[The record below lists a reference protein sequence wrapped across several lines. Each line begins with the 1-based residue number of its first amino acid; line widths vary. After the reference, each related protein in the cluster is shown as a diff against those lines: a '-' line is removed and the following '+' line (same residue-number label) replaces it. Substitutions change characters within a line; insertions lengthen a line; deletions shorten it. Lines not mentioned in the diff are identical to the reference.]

1 MVTDE
6 QIIKA
11 FESCEGE
18 DGIAPKCS
26 ECPISHTEDVQC
38 FTFVRKRLLE
48 IVKRQ
53 KAENEELQTEN
64 KQLQSDVLIANQNY
78 EHIKEIWEADK
89 TRLSEKI
96 KEYIDKHNELI
107 TKEAAIRAE
116 AKKEFAE
123 ELIYKIVNTPTKF
136 ESTYYMYREGIAF
149 RQNEIID
156 IIKEMAGAD
165 NAG

>member
-26 ECPISHTEDVQC
+26 ECPISHTEDGQC

-53 KAENEELQTEN
+53 KAENEALVAGQETLQKN
-64 KQLQSDVLIANQNY
+64 LAKA
-78 EHIKEIWEADK
+78 IK
-89 TRLSEKI
+89 S
-96 KEYIDKHNELI
+96 
-107 TKEAAIRAE
+107 E

-136 ESTYYMYREGIAF
+136 ESTYYMYRDGIAF

-156 IIKEMAGAD
+156 ILKEMVGEV

>member
-11 FESCEGE
+11 FELCEGE
-18 DGIAPKCS
+18 DGITPKCS
-26 ECPISHTEDVQC
+26 ECPISHTKDCQC

-48 IVKRQ
+48 IVNRQ

-78 EHIKEIWEADK
+78 EHIKEIWEAEK

-116 AKKEFAE
+116 AVKEVFERLKK
-123 ELIYKIVNTPTKF
+123 
-136 ESTYYMYREGIAF
+136 
-149 RQNEIID
+149 
-156 IIKEMAGAD
+156 AGAYN
-165 NAG
+165 NAGLTLFVEKDLDSIFKEAAGEVNAG

>member
-11 FESCEGE
+11 FELCEGE

-26 ECPISHTEDVQC
+26 ECPISHTEDSQC
-38 FTFVRKRLLE
+38 FTFVRKRVLE

-53 KAENEELQTEN
+53 KAENEALVAGQETLQKN
-64 KQLQSDVLIANQNY
+64 LAKA
-78 EHIKEIWEADK
+78 IK
-89 TRLSEKI
+89 S
-96 KEYIDKHNELI
+96 
-107 TKEAAIRAE
+107 E

-136 ESTYYMYREGIAF
+136 ESTYYMYRDGIAF

-156 IIKEMAGAD
+156 IIKEMVGEV
-165 NAG
+165 NA

>member
-1 MVTDE
+1 MTTDE
-6 QIIKA
+6 KIIKA
-11 FESCEGE
+11 FELCEGE

-26 ECPISHTEDVQC
+26 ECPISHTEDGQC
-38 FTFVRKRLLE
+38 FTFVRKRVLE

-53 KAENEELQTEN
+53 KAENKALQTEN

-78 EHIKEIWEADK
+78 KHIKEIWDADK

-116 AKKEFAE
+116 AVKEFGETLKAHLDDFYYTE
-123 ELIYKIVNTPTKF
+123 EDGLLETGDLIDTLV
-136 ESTYYMYREGIAF
+136 
-149 RQNEIID
+149 
-156 IIKEMAGAD
+156 KERIGD
-165 NAG
+165 YNAG